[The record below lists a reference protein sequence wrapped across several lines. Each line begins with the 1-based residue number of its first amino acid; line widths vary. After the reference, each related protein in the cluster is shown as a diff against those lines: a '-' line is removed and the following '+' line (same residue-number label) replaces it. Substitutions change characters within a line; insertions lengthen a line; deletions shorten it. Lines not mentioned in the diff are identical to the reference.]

1 MVANPTMGQERTDY
15 TAPQW
20 LPKLLK
26 ALVSGSPTSTLDG
39 THVKPE
45 AGRVPGEWFEKT
57 VMELCGLPWDDP
69 DWSSENPQPLDAAAV
84 AELLLIL
91 LDVLPEHALAPSI
104 TPNWDGGAMAT
115 WLLGDLTLE
124 IETRPGQPAQ
134 YCYGDERA
142 QQDLDDEGDVSG
154 NEEHLRRWAKALAD
168 AAAELGL

>member
-1 MVANPTMGQERTDY
+1 MVANPATGQEPTDHA
-15 TAPQW
+15 APQW
-20 LPKLLK
+20 LPQLLK
-26 ALVSGSPTSTLDG
+26 AFVSRSLTSTQDA
-39 THVKPE
+39 TRVKPE
-45 AGRVPGEWFEKT
+45 AGRVPGDWFEGT
-57 VMELCGLPWDDP
+57 VMELCALPWDAP

-115 WLLGDLTLE
+115 WLLRDLTLE

-134 YCYGDERA
+134 YCYGDERG
-142 QQDLDDEGDVSG
+142 QQDFDDERDVTG
-154 NEEHLRRWAKALAD
+154 NEESLRRWAKTLAD